1 MMVSSLKE
9 FYSMNRNSIQLQ
21 LITAVLV
28 LFSVTIPRHQ
38 VSGQQAT
45 GVNMAGIQEPMVLDL
60 ELALRYAL
68 EQSWRMERVRLDL
81 QRDRYNLEASRAGLK
96 SNASFDF
103 TLPDFDQSLTEWIDS
118 EGNPLVVKRRN
129 ARYSGSISIRQPL
142 PTDGVVSL
150 NGVFNRSQDMLFSFT
165 PGLKN
170 YFGRIFLRYNQPILQ
185 PNRIQMQ
192 IRRAEI
198 RLEQTELSFLEEQ
211 IKLMNDISRNYFTLY
226 ERTYEEIL
234 AEEEVERLEQVYNIG
249 RRIFQRG
256 GMSEI
261 DILQLEVDMSSRRER
276 ASSAS
281 GRLVREKA
289 NFQQQI
295 GLPLEEEI
303 TVKTELTFT
312 PVEIDA
318 TRAIEKALQYRP
330 DMRRNEMWKEGQE
343 MDLIDRRSWGSINGT
358 ISLTLGLEGRGSE
371 MDRFYDAVM
380 NPDQARGASINFHV
394 PIWDW
399 GRNRAQINSKLTELE
414 KVRRSGEE
422 VQKSIQREVQ
432 GIVDRVMEAQSRLD
446 LLVTSVNAAERSY
459 RLSLQQ
465 FENGALDSQDILL
478 TQSRLADS
486 KQSYLNAYLD
496 YRRALVDL
504 MRRTYWDWEFDQP
517 LIATLDTYVDND

>member
-1 MMVSSLKE
+1 MDRDTL
-9 FYSMNRNSIQLQ
+9 
-21 LITAVLV
+21 LIRLTRAALVLV
-28 LFSVTIPRHQ
+28 LITIPRHH
-38 VSGQQAT
+38 VSGQQVT
-45 GVNMAGIQEPMVLDL
+45 GRDVTGAQEPIVLDL
-60 ELALRYAL
+60 EMALRYAL

-96 SNASFDF
+96 SNASFDL

-118 EGNPLVVKRRN
+118 EGNPLVVKKRN
-129 ARYSGSISIRQPL
+129 ARYSGSLTIRQPL
-142 PTDGVVSL
+142 STDGVVSL
-150 NGVFNRSQDMLFSFT
+150 NGIFNRSQDMLFSYT
-165 PGLKN
+165 PGFKN
-170 YFGRIFLRYNQPILQ
+170 YFGKVFLRYDQPILQ

-192 IRRAEI
+192 IRRAEL
-198 RLEQTELSFLEEQ
+198 RLEGSELSFLEEQ
-211 IKLMNDISRNYFTLY
+211 IKLMNDISRDYFTLY

-234 AEEEVERLEQVYNIG
+234 AGEEVERLEQVYNIG
-249 RRIFQRG
+249 RQIFQRG
-256 GMSEI
+256 NMSEI

-289 NFQQQI
+289 DFQQQI
-295 GLPLEEEI
+295 GLSLEEEI
-303 TVKTELTFT
+303 SIKKELTFT

-318 TRAIEKALQYRP
+318 AIAIERALQFRP
-330 DMRRNEMWKEGQE
+330 DVRRNEMWKEGQE
-343 MDLIDRRSWGSINGT
+343 MDLIDRRSWGSINGA

-380 NPDQARGASINFHV
+380 NPDQARGASIKIHV

-422 VQKSIQREVQ
+422 VRKNIQREVR
-432 GIVDRVMEAQSRLD
+432 GIVDRVMEAQARLD
-446 LLVTSVNAAERSY
+446 LLVTSVNAADRSY
-459 RLSLQQ
+459 RLSLLR
-465 FENGALDSQDILL
+465 FENGTLDSQDILL

-486 KQSYLNAYLD
+486 KRSYLNAYLD

-504 MRRTYWDWEFDQP
+504 MRRTYWDWELDQP
-517 LIATLDTYVDND
+517 LVATLDTYVDNN